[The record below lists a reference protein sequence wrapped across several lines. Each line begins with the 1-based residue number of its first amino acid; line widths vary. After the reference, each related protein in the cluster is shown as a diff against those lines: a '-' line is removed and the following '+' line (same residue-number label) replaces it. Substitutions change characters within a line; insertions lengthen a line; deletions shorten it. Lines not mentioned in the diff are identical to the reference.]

1 MRNYEYRKESIAC
14 YVFCSLFLLSFVGA
28 ILISGEMSGNS
39 IISSVPRFS
48 WDMMIK
54 WKDIVEIFDLK

>member
-14 YVFCSLFLLSFVGA
+14 YVFCTLFLLCFVGV
-28 ILISGEMSGNS
+28 ILLSGELRGNS
-39 IISSVPRFS
+39 IISSIPRFS

-54 WKDIVEIFDLK
+54 WREIVEIFDLK